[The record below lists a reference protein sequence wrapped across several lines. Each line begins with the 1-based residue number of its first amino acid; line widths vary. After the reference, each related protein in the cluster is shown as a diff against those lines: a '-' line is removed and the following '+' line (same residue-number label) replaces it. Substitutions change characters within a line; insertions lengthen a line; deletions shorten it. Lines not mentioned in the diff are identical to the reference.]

1 MQKIKIASTWLVLF
15 LVVTAH
21 IELCTLSVQKY
32 LTPSVFIGL
41 SFVVLAVELLEGVET
56 IKINRFIL
64 FIGVNLVTSMYSIV
78 LIDGVQINSFLLA
91 FVALLPSMLAVDDS
105 MLSLGD
111 GIKYWKKHFSKK
123 ECQENEPIE
132 HLIED

>member
-1 MQKIKIASTWLVLF
+1 
-15 LVVTAH
+15 
-21 IELCTLSVQKY
+21 
-32 LTPSVFIGL
+32 
-41 SFVVLAVELLEGVET
+41 
-56 IKINRFIL
+56 
-64 FIGVNLVTSMYSIV
+64 MYSIV